1 MQSNH
6 PCKEI
11 VHFYS
16 LPDFF
21 YSSLSL
27 SLSFLLQLI
36 NDRSPR
42 SERKKKNHRDNCFT
56 VYLSS
61 PPSLARDPTRY
72 LVSLFLV
79 DSVQLNP
86 SANSS
91 HEWHR
96 YSTCIGFSQLRSAV
110 AKRCSW
116 PRAHCHARIGLVRY
130 SLVTDFSFPRFLNK
144 KRRRE
149 IDLEG
154 NRSIFSK
161 RNDENE
167 RKIWICII

>member
-1 MQSNH
+1 M
-6 PCKEI
+6 
-11 VHFYS
+11 
-16 LPDFF
+16 
-21 YSSLSL
+21 
-27 SLSFLLQLI
+27 
-36 NDRSPR
+36 
-42 SERKKKNHRDNCFT
+42 
-56 VYLSS
+56 YLSS
-61 PPSLARDPTRY
+61 PPSPARDPTRY

-167 RKIWICII
+167 VTKEKFGYVLYRRGLITRCFDISVNNLFYLQEFFGWRKLAH

>member
-27 SLSFLLQLI
+27 SLSL
-36 NDRSPR
+36 
-42 SERKKKNHRDNCFT
+42 CFT